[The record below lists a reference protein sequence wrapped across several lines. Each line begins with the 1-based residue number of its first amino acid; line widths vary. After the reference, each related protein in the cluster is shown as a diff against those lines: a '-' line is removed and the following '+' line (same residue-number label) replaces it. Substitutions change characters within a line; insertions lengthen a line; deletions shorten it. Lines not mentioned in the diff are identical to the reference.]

1 MIENLRFPVP
11 VSIPLLRARLA
22 PAQGRAELKH
32 FTETLFQQTQAQVPF
47 PQLTLSCASP
57 RHRVGKHFQ
66 PISFESINME

>member
-32 FTETLFQQTQAQVPF
+32 FTETLFQQT
-47 PQLTLSCASP
+47 
-57 RHRVGKHFQ
+57 
-66 PISFESINME
+66 